1 MNAGRMLPG
10 ERQQKRRIA
19 FPEHYLRFFAS
30 FFFCAAELVGAGLD
44 AAAPGVCCPAWA
56 GEEVAVRAEEQ
67 LASVSVTVPSAT
79 GIELPLQSMQLPAFT
94 SAQRYSVPPLKSA
107 LSARAAPTNAATKIN
122 ETAKVPGT
130 G

>member
-1 MNAGRMLPG
+1 LC
-10 ERQQKRRIA
+10 
-19 FPEHYLRFFAS
+19 FFAS
-30 FFFCAAELVGAGLD
+30 FFFCAAELIGVGLD
-44 AAAPGVCCPAWA
+44 AAALGVCCPAWP
-56 GEEVAVRAEEQ
+56 GEEVAVRTEEQ
-67 LASVSVTVPSAT
+67 LVSVSVTVPSAT
-79 GIELPLQSMQLPAFT
+79 GIELPLHSMQLPAFT